1 MSRRDERVK
10 LQSSNGIGGNQ
21 IPPVLSGNDNS
32 NDPVPVGKSSIDDEA
47 GQSGRAR
54 LHEPPPS
61 AFREGHMGGQRG
73 SYTGDPGTS
82 APAGNSGN
90 SVPSG
95 TIEGQR
101 PSAPKSPYLRDAIPP
116 ADQSAAPGNTGQMHN
131 VYFDNQTPM
140 GPSRQPPVFLRRHSQ
155 TYQNNAT
162 QYGSSAGEFSGT
174 LPLNCTQPGLT
185 MSRLEDDHSR
195 RTSRRRSHRSSRP
208 YPRSRSRR
216 GVEREEPV
224 FDRYAEKPVFDRYAE
239 EPVFDRYA
247 EEAFA
252 PAQYGTSSRN
262 RNNYTNPAPIAQL
275 SHFLHSRSWKESH
288 EKGSPQ
294 DRRFISESLKMPF
307 APRLWTFG
315 GADLFYP
322 TDKTGRE
329 FHVNLS
335 SLQRVN
341 LHILQKEV
349 LDVIASIGRQ
359 GLEAHGNAIRI
370 ALEHYGMSLWRIC

>member
-1 MSRRDERVK
+1 MSKRDERVK
-10 LQSSNGIGGNQ
+10 LQRSNGIGGNQ

-61 AFREGHMGGQRG
+61 AFRQDHMGGQRG

-82 APAGNSGN
+82 APAGNSRN

-101 PSAPKSPYLRDAIPP
+101 PSPPKPPNWPYAIPP

-140 GPSRQPPVFLRRHSQ
+140 GPSHQPPVFQQRRHSQ

-195 RTSRRRSHRSSRP
+195 RTSRRRSRRSSRP

-224 FDRYAEKPVFDRYAE
+224 FDPSYG
-239 EPVFDRYA
+239 

-252 PAQYGTSSRN
+252 PPHYRTSSRN
-262 RNNYTNPAPIAQL
+262 GNYYTNPAPMAQL

-294 DRRFISESLKMPF
+294 HRRFISESLKMPF
-307 APRLWTFG
+307 EPRLWTFG
-315 GADLFYP
+315 GTDLFYP

-359 GLEAHGNAIRI
+359 GLEVRGSAIRI